1 MKMNKEY
8 TIRTEPTGYDFDVY
22 YVLEQDS
29 KEVFKLKGSSLFDT
43 YALFGHDMEL
53 LKIVM
58 HHGKNNPK
66 EATDYFV
73 EETFKKFM
81 DKLQERRQSLF
92 ANPNNQQQD
101 SLRKEGIEVILNAY
115 KKATG
120 A

>member
-1 MKMNKEY
+1 MSY

-29 KEVFKLKGSSLFDT
+29 KQLLKIKGGTLFDT
-43 YALFGHDMEL
+43 YALFGHNMEL

-58 HHGKNNPK
+58 HHGKDNPK

-92 ANPNNQQQD
+92 ANPN
-101 SLRKEGIEVILNAY
+101 RYE
-115 KKATG
+115 
-120 A
+120 